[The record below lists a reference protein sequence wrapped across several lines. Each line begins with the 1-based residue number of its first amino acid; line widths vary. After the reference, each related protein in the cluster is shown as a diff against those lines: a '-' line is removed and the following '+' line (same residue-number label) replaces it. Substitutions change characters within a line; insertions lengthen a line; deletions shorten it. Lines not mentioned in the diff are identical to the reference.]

1 MNIYTIKEE
10 KIMKKTVIILI
21 LVWIMA
27 FNMTGCSKDVKAQNL
42 MEGITPN
49 EITVLE
55 DLGEYNPIVA
65 EFALNLF
72 KACNEKGKN
81 TLISPVSVLS
91 ALAMTYNGADGRTY
105 EQMEKVFGMAADDIN
120 LYFHSYMNKL
130 PQSKNY
136 KLSLANSIWFT
147 DDERFTVNKDFLQ
160 TNGDYYGADI
170 YKVPFNNKTCDEIN
184 DWIKDRTE
192 GMIPEILDSI
202 PSDAVMYL
210 VNALAFE
217 AEWAEVY
224 YEDDVRDGVFT
235 DEKGN
240 KSDVEFMYGSDYV
253 YYEDEYATGFMKY
266 YKDCKYGFVALL
278 PNEGVSVSEYMD
290 TLSGENLYSML
301 ANPVYATVHTSIPKF
316 ETDYD
321 VEMGK
326 TLKEMGMT
334 DAFDYKEAN
343 FSRLGESKEGN
354 IFIDRVLHKTYI
366 SVGEKG
372 TKAGAATV
380 VEMVDGSAI
389 EDPSDIKT
397 VNLDR
402 PFVYMIVDCENNIP
416 LFIGTMMNIN

>member
-1 MNIYTIKEE
+1 
-10 KIMKKTVIILI
+10 MKKAIISLF

-81 TLISPVSVLS
+81 TLISSVSVLS

-105 EQMEKVFGMAADDIN
+105 EQMEKVFGMSADDIN

-192 GMIPEILDSI
+192 GMIPKILDSI

-224 YEDDVRDGVFT
+224 FEDDVRDGVFT

-240 KSDVEFMYGSDYV
+240 ESDVEFMYGSDHV

-301 ANPVYATVHTSIPKF
+301 ANPVHTTVHTSIPKF

-321 VEMGK
+321 VEMGN
-326 TLKEMGMT
+326 TLKEMGMS
-334 DAFDYKEAN
+334 DAFDYSTAN
-343 FSRLGESKEGN
+343 FSGLGEFKERN
-354 IFIDRVLHKTYI
+354 IFIGRVLHKTYI

-380 VEMVDGSAI
+380 VEMAAGSAI

-416 LFIGTMMNIN
+416 LFIGTMMNVN

>member
-1 MNIYTIKEE
+1 MRKA
-10 KIMKKTVIILI
+10 IISLF

-65 EFALNLF
+65 EFALKLF

-81 TLISPVSVLS
+81 ALISPVSVLS

-130 PQSKNY
+130 AQSKNY

-147 DDERFTVNKDFLQ
+147 DDECFTVNKDFLQ

-170 YKVPFNNKTCDEIN
+170 YKVTFNNKTCDEIN
-184 DWIKDRTE
+184 DWIKDRTD
-192 GMIPEILDSI
+192 GMIPKILDSI

-240 KSDVEFMYGSDYV
+240 ESDVEFMYGSDHV

-321 VEMGK
+321 VEMGN

-343 FSRLGESKEGN
+343 FSRLGESKERN
-354 IFIDRVLHKTYI
+354 IFISRVLHKTYI

-380 VEMVDGSAI
+380 VEMVDGTGI

>member
-1 MNIYTIKEE
+1 
-10 KIMKKTVIILI
+10 MKKAIISLF
-21 LVWIMA
+21 LVWILA

-65 EFALNLF
+65 EFALKLF

-81 TLISPVSVLS
+81 ALISPVSVLS

-130 PQSKNY
+130 AQSKNY

-184 DWIKDRTE
+184 DWIKDKTE
-192 GMIPEILDSI
+192 GMIPKILDSI
-202 PSDAVMYL
+202 PSDAAMYL

-240 KSDVEFMYGSDYV
+240 ESDVEFMYGSDHV

-266 YKDCKYGFVALL
+266 YKDCNYGFVALL

-301 ANPVYATVHTSIPKF
+301 ANPVHTTVHTSIPKF

-321 VEMGK
+321 VEMGN
-326 TLKEMGMT
+326 TLKEMGMS
-334 DAFDYKEAN
+334 DAFDYSTAN
-343 FSRLGESKEGN
+343 FSGLGESKEGN

-380 VEMVDGSAI
+380 VEMAAGSAI

-416 LFIGTMMNIN
+416 LFIGTMMNVN

>member
-1 MNIYTIKEE
+1 
-10 KIMKKTVIILI
+10 MKKTIISVLLI
-21 LVWIMA
+21 CIMA
-27 FNMTGCSKDVKAQNL
+27 FNLTGCKKEVKAKNL
-42 MEGITPN
+42 MDGITSN
-49 EITVLE
+49 ESTVMRNLS
-55 DLGEYNPIVA
+55 EYNPIVA

-72 KACNEKGKN
+72 KSCNENGKN

-105 EQMEKVFGMAADDIN
+105 EQMEDVIGMAADDIN

-130 PQSKNY
+130 PQDKNC
-136 KLSLANSIWFT
+136 KLSLANSIWLT
-147 DDERFTVNKDFLQ
+147 DDDRFTVNKDFLQ

-170 YKVPFNNKTCDEIN
+170 YKVLFNNKTCDEIN
-184 DWIKDRTE
+184 DWIKDKTE
-192 GMIPEILDSI
+192 GMIPKILDAI
-202 PSDAVMYL
+202 PDDAVMYL

-224 YEDDVRDGVFT
+224 YEEDVRDGVFT

-278 PNEGVSVSEYMD
+278 PNEGVSVSGYMD
-290 TLSGENLYSML
+290 TLSGEKLYSML
-301 ANPVYATVHTSIPKF
+301 ANPIYATVHTSIPKF

-334 DAFDYKEAN
+334 DAFNYNEAN
-343 FSRLGESKEGN
+343 FGRFGVFKERN
-354 IFIDRVLHKTYI
+354 IFIGRVLHKTYI

-380 VEMVDGSAI
+380 IEMAAGSAI
-389 EDPSDIKT
+389 DDPSDIKT
-397 VNLDR
+397 VNLNR

-416 LFIGTMMNIN
+416 LFIGTMMDINN

>member
-1 MNIYTIKEE
+1 
-10 KIMKKTVIILI
+10 MKKAIISLF

-91 ALAMTYNGADGRTY
+91 ALAMTYNGAGGRTY

-184 DWIKDRTE
+184 NWVNDKTD

-321 VEMGK
+321 VEMGN
-326 TLKEMGMT
+326 TLKEMGMS

-343 FSRLGESKEGN
+343 FSRLGESKERN
-354 IFIDRVLHKTYI
+354 IFISRVLHKTYI

>member
-1 MNIYTIKEE
+1 MNFYTIKEE
-10 KIMKKTVIILI
+10 NIMKKAIISLF

-105 EQMEKVFGMAADDIN
+105 EQMEKVLGMAADDIN

-130 PQSKNY
+130 PQNKNS

-192 GMIPEILDSI
+192 GMIPKILDSI

-210 VNALAFE
+210 INALAFE

-224 YEDDVRDGVFT
+224 YEDDVRNGVFT

-240 KSDVEFMYGSDYV
+240 ESDVEFMYGSDHL

-301 ANPVYATVHTSIPKF
+301 ANPVHTTVHTSIPKF

-321 VEMGK
+321 VEMGN
-326 TLKEMGMT
+326 TLKEMGMS
-334 DAFDYKEAN
+334 DAFDYSTAN
-343 FSRLGESKEGN
+343 FSGLGEFKERN
-354 IFIDRVLHKTYI
+354 IFIGRVLHKTYI

-380 VEMVDGSAI
+380 VEMAAGSAI

>member
-1 MNIYTIKEE
+1 
-10 KIMKKTVIILI
+10 MKKAIISLF

-192 GMIPEILDSI
+192 GMIPKILDSI

-240 KSDVEFMYGSDYV
+240 KSDAEFMYGLDYV

-326 TLKEMGMT
+326 TLKEMGMI

-343 FSRLGESKEGN
+343 FSRLGESKERN
-354 IFIDRVLHKTYI
+354 IFISRVLHKTYI

-380 VEMVDGSAI
+380 VEMVNGSAI